1 MPCSLILDSKM
12 KCITCKL
19 TESPDTADQAC
30 TYDEL
35 LQAAQADCPR
45 CTFVLKC
52 IRTGAAHI
60 EVGDILQVAA
70 SSDGYVTIHWS
81 GGEISLEVFNEH
93 GVEGAELGI
102 RRLRLGHFPSTT
114 EFQTTTT
121 TIQSWIKEC
130 VGTHEGCRSQIQDQS
145 ASFTCPKRLLDL
157 SNGTLV
163 LRENL
168 GQNLRYACLS
178 HCWGKINIVKTTT
191 QTIGSFKTEVPLDQL
206 SKTFRDAVDICRGLG
221 IIYLWIDSLCIIQD
235 SPEDW
240 REQAAQMADV
250 YQHSFLTIAA
260 TKSHDGS
267 QGCFSETSHQYV
279 AKLLPG
285 YQDIYVRQRAP
296 LFPDHWTQLDKNNN
310 YPLLNR
316 AWIYQEMRLSP
327 RVLHFCNEEVIWVCR
342 NSQRSETGCNDM
354 DYNDGKSFKPTL
366 FACVDKAPRDKDQFT
381 WHRSVQEYSRLNV
394 TYESDKTIAL
404 AGVAQRMQHIRPG
417 DRYLAGIWEKHLP
430 LDLLWMVWPT
440 PEVRKPRLSRYP
452 SWSWASVSSQIM
464 WDGIWSPLRSVT
476 VRDVSYISDGPSH
489 MGDCSTSSITL
500 QAPLID
506 VKSLLSTQVTPMR
519 VWNGKISNTVTPLE
533 DIRVEELCVND
544 YKPDSPSDGSAPTGW
559 PPAIGGFVIP
569 LGVNVEGNFTFCG
582 IHVVKKLGSDGYERV
597 GHVGISH
604 NALLISNYTKFSQRL
619 KKDDTLREPSM
630 ETLESTSRA
639 YAHRIKALLEGLQVS
654 DIVLV

>member
-1 MPCSLILDSKM
+1 MTS
-12 KCITCKL
+12 ITCKL
-19 TESPDTADQAC
+19 TESPDTADQGC

-52 IRTGAAHI
+52 HM
-60 EVGDILQVAA
+60 DHSLMILA
-70 SSDGYVTIHWS
+70 T
-81 GGEISLEVFNEH
+81 

-145 ASFTCPKRLLDL
+145 ASFICPKRLLDL

-178 HCWGKINIVKTTT
+178 HCWGKIKIVKTTT

-206 SKTFRDAVDICRGLG
+206 SKTFRDAVDICRSLG

-279 AKLLPG
+279 A
-285 YQDIYVRQRAP
+285 
-296 LFPDHWTQLDKNNN
+296 N
-310 YPLLNR
+310 
-316 AWIYQEMRLSP
+316 
-327 RVLHFCNEEVIWVCR
+327 
-342 NSQRSETGCNDM
+342 ETGCNDM

-366 FACVDKAPRDKDQFT
+366 FTCVDKAPRDKDQFT

-404 AGVAQRMQHIRPG
+404 AGVAQRMQHIQPG

-452 SWSWASVSSQIM
+452 SWSWASVSSQVM
-464 WDGIWSPLRSVT
+464 WDGSWSPLRSVT
-476 VRDVSYISDGPSH
+476 VRDVRYISDGPSH

-506 VKSLLSTQVTPMR
+506 VKSLLLTQVTPMR
-519 VWNGKISNTVTPLE
+519 VWNGKINNTVTPLE
-533 DIRVEELCVND
+533 DIRVEELCVHD

-559 PPAIGGFVIP
+559 PPAIGGFIIP

-582 IHVVKKLGSDGYERV
+582 IHVIKKLGSGGYERV
-597 GHVGISH
+597 GHVRISH

-619 KKDDTLREPSM
+619 KKDNTLQEPSM
-630 ETLESTSRA
+630 ETLESTSRT
-639 YAHRIKALLEGLQVS
+639 YAHRIKGLLEGLQVS
-654 DIVLV
+654 EIVLV